1 MLATPRAALAALV
14 LLAALTAASPLA
26 AEARHGLSTFGD
38 LKYPPDFAHFAYANP
53 AAPKGGEARTW
64 ALETFDNLN
73 PLILKGIAAA
83 GVELG
88 LTFETLMTPAR
99 DEPDSLYGLI
109 AQTVEIGPGRASA
122 AFNLDPR
129 ARWHDGSP
137 ITADDVVFTYN
148 ATITEGHPQYRIL
161 YRDVEGI
168 EAASPRRVVFRFK
181 PGDSRRDLPLL
192 VAQMTVMSKAW
203 FKGRDFAA
211 TVLDPPMASGPYRIE
226 RVDPGRAIVYRR
238 VADYWG
244 KDLPVNN
251 GRHNFDRVRFDYYRD
266 RDIALEAF
274 FAGEYDWREEFTA
287 RNWSTMYE
295 DRPAMKSGQVKR
307 EELADETPSGVQA
320 FFLNTRREKFKDRR
334 VRMALNLAMD
344 FEWMNRTLFYG
355 LYSRTRSMFENSE
368 LAATG
373 LPSPAEL
380 ALLNPYRAQLPP
392 EVFTTEY
399 QSPRTDAKAGQDGA
413 RENLR
418 AATQLLAE
426 AGWTIK
432 GKTLT
437 NSRTGEPF
445 TIEFLNYEATFQR
458 VVNPY
463 IRSLE
468 RLGIEGSIRVVD
480 VTAFENRR
488 RNFDYDV
495 VIGRFSQPL
504 TPGVEQRNYWGAAN
518 ADMAGGLNYSGVK
531 EPVVDALIERI
542 VSASSRQELLA
553 ATRALDR
560 VLMWGAYTV
569 PQWYSGKHRLA
580 YWEKFGRPAVK
591 PKYDIGL
598 LDTWWVDQAKEAR
611 LPEKIRSPRN

>member
-1 MLATPRAALAALV
+1 MISRLAVASFL
-14 LLAALTAASPLA
+14 ALTAALPAVAGLS
-26 AEARHGLSTFGD
+26 AETPRHGLSTFGE
-38 LKYPPDFAHFAYANP
+38 LKYPPGFTHFAYVNP
-53 AAPKGGEARTW
+53 EAPKGGEARGW
-64 ALETFDNLN
+64 ALETYDNLN

-83 GVELG
+83 ELG

-109 AQTVEIGPGRASA
+109 AQTVEIGPGRAWA
-122 AFNLDPR
+122 AFNIDAR

-137 ITADDVVFTYN
+137 ITAEDVVFTFN
-148 ATITEGHPQYRIL
+148 AMLNEGHPQYRIL
-161 YRDVEGI
+161 YRDVEGV
-168 EAASPRRVVFRFK
+168 EVASPGRAVFRFK
-181 PGDSRRDLPLL
+181 AGDSRRDLPLL

-211 TVLDPPMASGPYRIE
+211 TVLDPPLASGPYRID

-244 KDLPVNN
+244 KDLAVNA
-251 GRHNFDRVRFDYYRD
+251 GRFNFDRVRFDYYRD

-287 RNWSTMYE
+287 RNWSTLYE
-295 DRPAMKSGQVKR
+295 DRPAMKNNQVKR
-307 EELADETPSGVQA
+307 EVLADETPSGVQA

-334 VRMALNLAMD
+334 VRQALNLAMD

-355 LYSRTRSMFENSE
+355 LYSRTRSMFENSD

-380 ALLNPYRAQLPP
+380 MLLNPYRAQLPP
-392 EVFTTEY
+392 EVFTAEY
-399 QSPRTDAKAGQDGA
+399 QSARTDAKSGQDGS
-413 RENLR
+413 RDNLR
-418 AATQLLAE
+418 AAARLLTE

-432 GKTLT
+432 DKVLVDQ
-437 NSRTGEPF
+437 RTGEPF
-445 TIEFLNYEATFQR
+445 EIEFLNYEGTFQR

-468 RLGIEGSIRVVD
+468 RLGIQASIRVVD

-488 RNFDYDV
+488 RGFDYDV

-504 TPGVEQRNYWGAAN
+504 TPGVEQRNYWGSVN
-518 ADMAGGLNYSGVK
+518 ADIVGGLNYSGIK
-531 EPVVDALIERI
+531 EPVVDALVERI
-542 VSASSRQELLA
+542 VAATDRASLTA

-560 VLMWGAYTV
+560 VLMWNTYTV

-580 YWEKFGRPAVK
+580 YWDKFGRPANK
-591 PKYDIGL
+591 PKYDLGL
-598 LDTWWVDQAKEAR
+598 LDTWWVDGTKEAKM
-611 LPEKIRSPRN
+611 PEKIRSPRS

>member
-1 MLATPRAALAALV
+1 MIRRLAFAS
-14 LLAALTAASPLA
+14 LLALCAAMPAA
-26 AEARHGLSTFGD
+26 AETPRHGLSTFGD
-38 LKYPPDFAHFAYANP
+38 LKYPPGFTHFAYVNP

-99 DEPDSLYGLI
+99 DEPDALYGLI
-109 AQTVEIGPGRASA
+109 AQTVEIGPQRAWA

-137 ITADDVVFTYN
+137 ITADDVVFTFN
-148 ATITEGHPQYRIL
+148 AMINEGHPQFRIL
-161 YRDVEGI
+161 YRDVEGV
-168 EAASPRRVVFRFK
+168 EAASPRRVMFRFK

-211 TVLDPPMASGPYRIE
+211 TVLDPPLASGPYRIE

-238 VADYWG
+238 VADHWG
-244 KDLPVNN
+244 KDLPVYK

-287 RNWSTMYE
+287 RNWSTLYE
-295 DRPAMKSGQVKR
+295 DRPAMKNNQVKR
-307 EELADETPSGVQA
+307 EVLADETPSGVQA

-334 VRMALNLAMD
+334 VRMALNLAFD

-373 LPSPAEL
+373 LPGPAEL

-399 QSPRTDAKAGQDGA
+399 QSPRSDAKAGQDGV
-413 RENLR
+413 RDNLR
-418 AATQLLAE
+418 AAGQLLAE

-432 GKTLT
+432 DKVLT
-437 NSRTGEPF
+437 DSRTGEPF
-445 TIEFLNYEATFQR
+445 RIEFLLFEATFQR
-458 VVNPY
+458 VINPY
-463 IRSLE
+463 LRSLE
-468 RLGIEGSIRVVD
+468 RLGIQGEIRVVD
-480 VTAFENRR
+480 VSNYENRLR
-488 RNFDYDV
+488 EFDFDV
-495 VIGRFSQPL
+495 TVRRFSQPL
-504 TPGVEQRNYWGAAN
+504 TPGVEQRNYWGSAN
-518 ADMAGGLNYSGVK
+518 AEMTGGLNFSGVK

-542 VSASSRQELLA
+542 VGAGDRPALLA

-580 YWEKFGRPAVK
+580 YWDKFGRPPAK
-591 PKYDIGL
+591 PRYDLGVI
-598 LDTWWVDQAKEAR
+598 DTWWVDEAR
-611 LPEKIRSPRN
+611 QANMPEKIRSPRN